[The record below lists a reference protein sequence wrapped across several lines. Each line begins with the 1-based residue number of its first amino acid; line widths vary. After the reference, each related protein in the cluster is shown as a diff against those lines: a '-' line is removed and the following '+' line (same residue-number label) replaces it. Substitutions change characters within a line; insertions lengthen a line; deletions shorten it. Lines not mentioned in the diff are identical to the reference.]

1 MKEGFTKS
9 LCRPSAFNQR
19 EYATAAICKPYIF
32 HWSDLLNTEIIITT
46 FPKPLI
52 KSAHSV
58 GTFERQFNIGC
69 IRSEEVKL
77 SNSSYGLNN
86 HSGGVSN
93 GRLKETSICDN
104 HFAALSGNGGND
116 QKIVFIAGFLTPI

>member
-1 MKEGFTKS
+1 MSRYRT
-9 LCRPSAFNQR
+9 SAFKQM
-19 EYATAAICKPYIF
+19 EYSAAPICKPYIF
-32 HWSDLLNTEIIITT
+32 GRADLLNTEIIITT

-58 GTFERQFNIGC
+58 GTFERQFNVSC
-69 IRSEEVKL
+69 IRSEEDKL
-77 SNSSYGLNN
+77 SNSPYGLNN

-104 HFAALSGNGGND
+104 HFAALSGNGEND
-116 QKIVFIAGFLTPI
+116 HIIVFIAGFLTRI